1 MVPNSRSSDVHP
13 DGNPVALRHPYG
25 TVGDV
30 ISSREKAP
38 KHGGG
43 WLLVDG
49 VDETLHR
56 KAEFAF
62 NPSNKQMTLLLLLLR
77 ACCEVYNAALEERAQ
92 AWKHSATSVRVF
104 DQFNQITQLRGC
116 RDDVLRWGI
125 QPLRGTLRRLDA
137 AYASFYRRCKNGQT
151 PGHPRF
157 KSHKRFDTVSYDET
171 TGWKIDTTAGTMYLQ
186 GVGTIKLPKSTI
198 RQMRRFEGRGGAQT
212 TLTVTRVKSGNG
224 WKWRACV
231 GFKNVAAVKS
241 TPAAGGGSLAGY
253 DRGVAV
259 TFAGSDGILLTMPSF
274 LAEARDE
281 ISELLRQRAGK
292 KVGSRAW
299 QQINRKVAKA
309 YKRAKQRSDNWARE
323 TARAIVAE
331 HGVIVFE
338 DLKLKNMTKS
348 ARGTVEA
355 PGNNV
360 AQKQGLNRALQDAA
374 LGRLHHWVNVKAE
387 EAGRITWVVPARNTS
402 RTCAACDYCDV
413 TNRKSRDVFE
423 CQSCGHTAHADTNA
437 AEVVAARGQACDKAW
452 RHAGA
457 PPLERPRPRLRRR
470 KPTPVEHEQPLAA

>member
-1 MVPNSRSSDVHP
+1 M
-13 DGNPVALRHPYG
+13 
-25 TVGDV
+25 

-38 KHGGG
+38 RHGGG

-49 VDETLHR
+49 SDETLHR
-56 KAEFAF
+56 KAEFSF
-62 NPSNKQMTLLLLLLR
+62 NPSNKQMTLLLMLLR
-77 ACCEVYNAALEERAQ
+77 ACCEVYNAALEERAR
-92 AWKHSATSVRVF
+92 AWKHSRTSVRVF
-104 DQFNQITQLRGC
+104 DQFNQITHLRGC

-137 AYASFYRRCKNGQT
+137 AYAGFYRRCKNGQT

-157 KSHKRFDTVSYDET
+157 KSHKRSDTVSYDET

-186 GVGTIKLPKSTI
+186 GIGTVRLPKSGV
-198 RQMRRFEGRGGAQT
+198 RQLRRFEDRGGTHT

-231 GFKNVAAVKS
+231 GFKNVAAVK
-241 TPAAGGGSLAGY
+241 TVPTAGADSLAGY

-259 TFAGSDGILLTMPSF
+259 TVAGSDGMLLTMPPF

-281 ISELLRQRAGK
+281 ISELLRQRVGK
-292 KVGSRAW
+292 KVGSRSW
-299 QQINRKVAKA
+299 QQLNRKVAKA
-309 YKRAKQRSDNWARE
+309 YKRAKHRSDNWARE
-323 TARAIVAE
+323 TAIAIVAE
-331 HGVIVFE
+331 HGVIALE

-355 PGNNV
+355 PGKKV

-387 EAGRITWVVPARNTS
+387 EAGRITWVVPAANTS
-402 RTCAACDYCDV
+402 RTRAACGHYEAA
-413 TNRKSRDVFE
+413 NRKSRDVFE
-423 CQSCGHTAHADTNA
+423 CRSCGHTAHADTNA
-437 AEVVAARGQACDKAW
+437 AEVVAARGQACDTAW

-457 PPLERPRPRLRRR
+457 PPLERAKPRLRRC
-470 KPTPVEHEQPLAA
+470 KAVPVEHEQPLAA